1 MAKIAIAGPTPGKRW
16 AVAFEAGLPARV
28 SLDMTYPVGKVST
41 SGRSRAINRAMETT
55 KVFGYVRVSGH
66 SQAGEGRDGLPRQ
79 RDAIKRHA
87 AAHGLTLARVFE
99 DRGVPGDTESLD
111 RPAWVAML
119 AEILSHDVK
128 VIIIERLDRL
138 ARDLYV
144 QEHILRDLK
153 KRGIPLLSTAEP
165 DLGSDDPTRVMFR
178 QIVGAVC
185 QYEKNM
191 LVAKLKAARKRIR
204 DRGER
209 CDGAKPFGEDPKEA
223 AVLADIRAH
232 RAAGE
237 TLENIAQALNAAGT
251 PSRRGGKWHG
261 RVIARLLA
269 RGA

>member
-1 MAKIAIAGPTPGKRW
+1 
-16 AVAFEAGLPARV
+16 
-28 SLDMTYPVGKVST
+28 MTYPVGFVWT
-41 SGRSRAINRAMETT
+41 SGPARAMDGAVETT
-55 KVFGYVRVSGH
+55 KAFCSVPVSGR
-66 SQAGEGRDGLPRQ
+66 SQAGEGRDSLPRQ

-87 AAHGLTLARVFE
+87 AAQGLTLARVFE
-99 DRGVPGDTESLD
+99 ERGVPGDTESLD

-119 AEILSHDVK
+119 AEILSNDVK
-128 VIIIERLDRL
+128 IIIERLDRL

-153 KRGIPLLSTAEP
+153 KRGITLLFTAEP
-165 DLGSDDPTRVMFR
+165 DLGSDDPTRVMFH

-204 DRGER
+204 DRGQR
-209 CDGAKPFGEDPKEA
+209 CDGAKPFGEHPKEA
-223 AVLADIRAH
+223 AVLAAIHVR

-237 TLENIAQALNAAGT
+237 TLEGIAAALNAAGT
-251 PSRRGGKWHG
+251 PARRGGRWHG

-269 RGA
+269 

>member
-1 MAKIAIAGPTPGKRW
+1 MEQWLQGPSATFAFPAAHRRAKAGTACRASATQSSATRPPN
-16 AVAFEAGLPARV
+16 GLVLARV
-28 SLDMTYPVGKVST
+28 S
-41 SGRSRAINRAMETT
+41 E
-55 KVFGYVRVSGH
+55 
-66 SQAGEGRDGLPRQ
+66 E
-79 RDAIKRHA
+79 
-87 AAHGLTLARVFE
+87 
-99 DRGVPGDTESLD
+99 RGVAGDTESLD

-119 AEILSHDVK
+119 AEILANEVR
-128 VIIIERLDRL
+128 IIMIERLDRL

-153 KRGIPLLSTAEP
+153 KRGIVLVSTAEP

-209 CDGAKPFGEDPKEA
+209 CDGAKRFGELPKEA
-223 AVLADIRAH
+223 AVLADIRAR

-237 TLENIAQALNAAGT
+237 TLKSIAQALNAAGT
-251 PSRRGGKWHG
+251 PARRGGRWHG

>member
-1 MAKIAIAGPTPGKRW
+1 
-16 AVAFEAGLPARV
+16 
-28 SLDMTYPVGKVST
+28 
-41 SGRSRAINRAMETT
+41 METT
-55 KVFGYVRVSGH
+55 RAFGYIRVSGR

-87 AAHGLTLARVFE
+87 AANGLTLARVFE
-99 DRGVPGDTESLD
+99 ERGVAGDTESLD

-119 AEILSHDVK
+119 AEILANEVR

-153 KRGIPLLSTAEP
+153 KRGITLLSTVEP

-204 DRGER
+204 DRGRR
-209 CDGAKPFGEDPKEA
+209 CDGAKPFGEDPREA
-223 AVLADIRAH
+223 AVLADIRAR

-237 TLENIAQALNAAGT
+237 TLEGIAQALNASGIPA
-251 PSRRGGKWHG
+251 RRGGKWHG

-269 RGA
+269 RVA